1 MAAYFLR
8 RIAFM
13 LPTFLGITLVTFVVI
28 NLAPGGPI
36 EQMLSQMRFG
46 GQMAGSASEG
56 SLTGQAGEGVSEE
69 ILAELKRQ
77 YGFDKPL
84 LTRYG
89 LWLWNLARLDFG
101 MSFVYDEP
109 VIEVI
114 VSKFPVS
121 LQFGILS
128 FIITYLVC
136 IPLGIIKAVKDGGA
150 FDAASSVLVF
160 VGYSISPLMLGIL
173 LIVLFGG
180 GTFLDWFPIS
190 GSTSDFY
197 EEMGFWGKVGDRIH
211 HFFLPLFCYL
221 ISNFATLTLL
231 MKNSIL
237 EEIGKDYVITARSK
251 GLEERV
257 VFLRHVLRNA
267 LIPVATG
274 LGGFLGVFFV
284 GNLFIEQIFSL
295 DGMGL
300 LFYNSL
306 LARDYSVLLGIL
318 SLVSIILM
326 LGNLISDFLYVVVD
340 PRIDF
345 SG

>member
-13 LPTFLGITLVTFVVI
+13 LPTFLGITLVTFLVI

-56 SLTGQAGEGVSEE
+56 SLTGQAGEGVNEE

-77 YGFDKPL
+77 FGFDKPV

-101 MSFVYDEP
+101 ISFVYDEP
-109 VIEVI
+109 EIEVI

-128 FIITYLVC
+128 FIITSLVC

-160 VGYSISPLMLGIL
+160 VPIGKYLSSEWSGLRVLGMGIL
-173 LIVLFGG
+173 
-180 GTFLDWFPIS
+180 
-190 GSTSDFY
+190 Y
-197 EEMGFWGKVGDRIH
+197 
-211 HFFLPLFCYL
+211 
-221 ISNFATLTLL
+221 FAICTLSYTL
-231 MKNSIL
+231 NSYI
-237 EEIGKDYVITARSK
+237 
-251 GLEERV
+251 
-257 VFLRHVLRNA
+257 FLR
-267 LIPVATG
+267 
-274 LGGFLGVFFV
+274 FF
-284 GNLFIEQIFSL
+284 F
-295 DGMGL
+295 M
-300 LFYNSL
+300 
-306 LARDYSVLLGIL
+306 
-318 SLVSIILM
+318 
-326 LGNLISDFLYVVVD
+326 
-340 PRIDF
+340 
-345 SG
+345 